1 MSNIA
6 VRIGIVGFVA
16 IALTAC
22 GKSEENQEKSTPQ
35 PVAATPVPTPVAT
48 SDGKQKMG
56 EDSAVASRQLASQKS
71 AADAARCG
79 IVFATA
85 ADAASRSGDSKGSAS
100 MGRAAQVTQYVID
113 VAISDR
119 GESPQLI
126 KNTQTATTNGV
137 QFWQQKQFETYIGE
151 CTKEFSDLA
160 PVMKQGGLLK

>member
-22 GKSEENQEKSTPQ
+22 GRSEEKKAEATPR
-35 PVAATPVPTPVAT
+35 PVAATPVAT
-48 SDGKQKMG
+48 SDGKQKMEG
-56 EDSAVASRQLASQKS
+56 DSAVASRQLASQKS
-71 AADAARCG
+71 ATDAARCG

-100 MGRAAQVTQYVID
+100 MGKAAQVTQYVID
-113 VAISDR
+113 VAVSDR

-126 KNTQTATTNGV
+126 INTQTATTNEA
-137 QFWQQKQFETYIGE
+137 QSWSQKQFETFVGE

-160 PVMKQGGLLK
+160 PLMRQAGLLK